1 MMEVKE
7 QKTVRVEIR
16 CKTCGSLLCYKVSM
30 ASGLVEMKCSKC
42 GKTALVN
49 LALRKRSTPIQYRR
63 ARSTY
68 GFLPSIYIAN

>member
-16 CKTCGSLLCYKVSM
+16 CKTCGRLLCYKVSM

-49 LALRKRSTPIQYRR
+49 LAL
-63 ARSTY
+63 AVN
-68 GFLPSIYIAN
+68 LW